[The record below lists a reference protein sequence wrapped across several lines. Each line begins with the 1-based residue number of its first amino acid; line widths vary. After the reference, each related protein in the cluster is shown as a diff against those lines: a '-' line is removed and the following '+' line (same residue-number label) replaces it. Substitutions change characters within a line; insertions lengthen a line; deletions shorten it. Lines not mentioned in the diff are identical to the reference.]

1 LAGIY
6 IHIPFCK
13 QACHYCNFYFST
25 SLKHKDAL
33 VVAILK
39 EIDLR
44 AKNWQDLNFDTIY
57 FGGGTPS
64 ILPANEIERILKK
77 LYQKFKIVD
86 KAEITLEANPDDLN
100 REKLT
105 AYKTLGINR
114 LSIGIQSFFDE
125 DLKKLNR
132 SHNAQQAREVI
143 KRAQSAG
150 FDNIT
155 VDLIYGI
162 PGLTDEKW
170 QQNIQKVLDAKVPHI
185 SAYALTV
192 EPKTALS
199 WQINKGVFPAV
210 SDEQAAR
217 QFKILRDIL
226 MTNGFDH
233 YEISNF
239 GKPNFHSRHNTGYWQ
254 NSPYL
259 GLGPAAHSYKNNR
272 RRWNIAYNAVY
283 IKNIDEDNY
292 YEIENLSPRDIYN
305 ETIMTG
311 LRTSEGV
318 SLHRIAEIDKNYLT
332 DLIKNSKKYVDNQQL
347 ILTETHLKPHPDAL
361 FLIEGVISD
370 LFLV

>member
-13 QACHYCNFYFST
+13 RACHYCNFHFST
-25 SLKHKDAL
+25 SLKHKDTL
-33 VVAILK
+33 VSAILK

-44 AKNWQDLNFDTIY
+44 AKNWKDLNFETIY

-64 ILPANEIERILKK
+64 ILPAHQIEEILKK
-77 LYQKFKIVD
+77 IYQKFKIAD
-86 KAEITLEANPDDLN
+86 KPEITLEANPDDLN
-100 REKLT
+100 REKLK
-105 AYKTLGINR
+105 AYKTMGINR

-132 SHNAQQAREVI
+132 SHNAQQAQEVI
-143 KRAQSAG
+143 HKAQSVG
-150 FDNIT
+150 FENIT

-162 PGLTDEKW
+162 PGLSDDKW

-199 WQINKGVFPAV
+199 WQINKGVFPVV

-226 MTNGFDH
+226 LANGFEH

-239 GKPNFHSRHNTGYWQ
+239 GKPYFHSRHNTAYWQ
-254 NSPYL
+254 NKAYL
-259 GLGPAAHSYKNNR
+259 GLGPAAHSYKNKQ
-272 RRWNIAYNAVY
+272 RRWNIANNAVY
-283 IKNIDEDNY
+283 IKNVNNDNY
-292 YEIENLSPRDIYN
+292 YEIEDLSPRDIYN

-311 LRTSEGV
+311 LRTSNGV
-318 SLHRIAEIDKNYLT
+318 ILEHIAKIDKNYLS
-332 DLIKNSKKYVDNQQL
+332 DLINSSQKYVENQQL
-347 ILTETHLKPHPDAL
+347 ILTETHLKPHHDAL
-361 FLIEGVISD
+361 FIIEGIISD
-370 LFLV
+370 LFLI

>member
-1 LAGIY
+1 LAGFY

-25 SLKHKDAL
+25 SLKHKDTL
-33 VVAILK
+33 ISAILK

-44 AKNWQDLNFDTIY
+44 AKNWQNLNFETIY

-64 ILPANEIERILKK
+64 ILPIHQIEEILKK
-77 LYQKFKIVD
+77 LYQKFNISNKP
-86 KAEITLEANPDDLN
+86 EITLEANPDDLN
-100 REKLT
+100 LEKLK
-105 AYKTLGINR
+105 AYKTMGINR
-114 LSIGIQSFFDE
+114 LSIGIQSFFDD
-125 DLKKLNR
+125 DLNKLNR
-132 SHNAQQAREVI
+132 SHNAQQAQEVI
-143 KRAQSAG
+143 HKAQSVG
-150 FDNIT
+150 FENIT

-162 PGLTDEKW
+162 PGLSDDKW

-199 WQINKGVFPAV
+199 WQITKGVFPPV

-217 QFKILRDIL
+217 QFKILQKIL
-226 MTNGFDH
+226 LANGFEH

-239 GKPNFHSRHNTGYWQ
+239 GKPNCHSRHNTAYWQ
-254 NSPYL
+254 NKPYL
-259 GLGPAAHSYKNNR
+259 GLGPAAHSYKDKQ
-272 RRWNIAYNAVY
+272 RRWNVANNAVY
-283 IKNIDEDNY
+283 IKNIDTGNY

-318 SLHRIAEIDKNYLT
+318 SLKQITEIDQNFLKQL
-332 DLIKNSKKYVDNQQL
+332 LKNSQKYIDNQQL
-347 ILTETHLKPHPDAL
+347 ALTETHLKPHPEAL
-361 FLIEGVISD
+361 FLIEGIISD
-370 LFLV
+370 LFMI

>member
-13 QACHYCNFYFST
+13 QACHYCNFHFST

-33 VVAILK
+33 ISAILK

-44 AKNWQDLNFDTIY
+44 AKNWQNLNIETVY

-64 ILPANEIERILKK
+64 ILPAYEIEKILKI
-77 LYQKFKIVD
+77 LHQKFKID
-86 KAEITLEANPDDLN
+86 EKAEITIEANPDDLN
-100 REKLT
+100 LEKLKT
-105 AYKTLGINR
+105 YKTMSINR

-125 DLKKLNR
+125 DLTKLNR
-132 SHNAQQAREVI
+132 SHNAQQAQEVI
-143 KRAQSAG
+143 QKAQTAG

-170 QQNIQKVLDAKVPHI
+170 QKNIQTVLDANVPHI

-199 WQINKGVFPAV
+199 WQINKGIFPAV
-210 SDEQAAR
+210 SDEQAAH

-226 MTNGFDH
+226 LSRGFNH

-239 GKPNFHSRHNTGYWQ
+239 GKPHFHSRHNTAYWQ

-259 GLGPAAHSYKNNR
+259 GLGPAAHSYKDKQ
-272 RRWNIAYNAVY
+272 RRWNIANNLVY
-283 IKNIDEDNY
+283 IKNVDTGNY
-292 YEIENLSPRDIYN
+292 YEIEHLSSRDIFN

-311 LRTSEGV
+311 LRTSAGV
-318 SLHRIAEIDKNYLT
+318 SLQRIAAIDTSYLES
-332 DLIKNSKKYVDNQQL
+332 LIKNSKKHVDKQQL
-347 ILTETHLKPHPDAL
+347 ILTETHLKPHPEAL
-361 FLIEGVISD
+361 FLIEGIISD